1 MRKRDRIDADKHA
14 LSFDFYALLLCRTNS
29 GQLVFRGLDRLIFGP
44 RVLQHGSLAVRER
57 ASPHIILSVPLAPAH
72 PAAPTLGSVWR
83 AGACGGRG
91 AMACARSFCAMW
103 ARRCLP
109 RLMCAVTPRSSG
121 FCAWSSARLDIV
133 PRGNVQCADYIG
145 ANASRDAASKF
156 ICSGMIAAPGRGPF

>member
-72 PAAPTLGSVWR
+72 LATPTLGSVWR

-91 AMACARSFCAMW
+91 AMALCAVVLRDVGAEVPAW
-103 ARRCLP
+103 P
-109 RLMCAVTPRSSG
+109 RLMPRSSG
-121 FCAWSSARLDIV
+121 FCASPPVWILCRGATCSAPTILA
-133 PRGNVQCADYIG
+133 PTL
-145 ANASRDAASKF
+145 AAMRRVNLF
-156 ICSGMIAAPGRGPF
+156 AVA

>member
-57 ASPHIILSVPLAPAH
+57 ASPHLLLSVPLAPAH
-72 PAAPTLGSVWR
+72 LATPTLGSVWR

-121 FCAWSSARLDIV
+121 FCASPPVWILCRGATCSAPTTLA
-133 PRGNVQCADYIG
+133 PML
-145 ANASRDAASKF
+145 AAMRRVNLF
-156 ICSGMIAAPGRGPF
+156 AVA